1 MTLPLAVLHAQRD
14 GHDASDGQ
22 RRASARDQALVKGSR
37 DPQYASASICA
48 LLDGAARVEETPGV
62 CS

>member
-1 MTLPLAVLHAQRD
+1 MKLPLAVLNAQRD

-22 RRASARDQALVKGSR
+22 RRASACDQALVKGNQ
-37 DPQYASASICA
+37 DPQSASTCICA
-48 LLDGAARVEETPGV
+48 LLDGAAHAEETPGV